1 MVTEPAEDSAAF
13 GVSARLDSAAMAQ
26 SDKTVPELVRA
37 AQALEDDIV
46 RLESVQKSLRKIRL
60 NSEKSITRAAKELND
75 AIVLPERL
83 ASGLQALA
91 AAMANMQVRQ
101 QAALEPL
108 AAFASDIQGRMQ
120 RLGEHMQAFAL
131 LGQAAGEVTALLQA
145 NEGDRSA
152 IVAEVDAQLTK
163 ISEGARAVFDAARAD
178 DFPDV
183 AREADALKQRVSALR
198 RRLEVK
204 N

>member
-13 GVSARLDSAAMAQ
+13 GVSARLDCAAMAQ
-26 SDKTVPELVRA
+26 SDKAVPELVRA

>member
-1 MVTEPAEDSAAF
+1 
-13 GVSARLDSAAMAQ
+13 MAQ
-26 SDKTVPELVRA
+26 SDKAVPELVRA

-60 NSEKSITRAAKELND
+60 NSEKSITRAAKELNE
-75 AIVLPERL
+75 AVVLPERL

-145 NEGDRSA
+145 NEGDRTA

-183 AREADALKQRVSALR
+183 AREADALKQRVTALR
-198 RRLEVK
+198 RRLETK